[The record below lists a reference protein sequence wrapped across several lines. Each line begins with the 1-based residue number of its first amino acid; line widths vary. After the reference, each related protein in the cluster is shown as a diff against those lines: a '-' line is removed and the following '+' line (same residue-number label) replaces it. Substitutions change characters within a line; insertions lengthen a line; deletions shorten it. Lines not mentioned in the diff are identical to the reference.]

1 MPGRRTDGSSGGRGN
16 NTMGTIGGLRLE
28 KEEENDGGSSAAM
41 FKEILR
47 PPLNVPK
54 VKNKG
59 ERERERG

>member
-1 MPGRRTDGSSGGRGN
+1 
-16 NTMGTIGGLRLE
+16 MGTIGGLRLE
-28 KEEENDGGSSAAM
+28 KEEESDGGSSAAM

-59 ERERERG
+59 ERERG